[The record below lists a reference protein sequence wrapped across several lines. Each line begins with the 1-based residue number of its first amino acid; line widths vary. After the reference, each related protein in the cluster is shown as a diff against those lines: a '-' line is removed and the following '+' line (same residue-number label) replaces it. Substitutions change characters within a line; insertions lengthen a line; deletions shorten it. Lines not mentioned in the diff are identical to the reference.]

1 VEDYEGVVQDFD
13 QVDILGPNDAFIL
26 KTQGYMKW
34 MVEDYEGTL
43 QDLDRANILQPN
55 DAFNWKHEESWNKC

>member
-26 KTQGYMKW
+26 KTQGYMK
-34 MVEDYEGTL
+34 
-43 QDLDRANILQPN
+43 
-55 DAFNWKHEESWNKC
+55 

>member
-26 KTQGYMKW
+26 KTQGNMKQ
-34 MVEDYEGTL
+34 MLYDYETTL
-43 QDLDRANILQPN
+43 
-55 DAFNWKHEESWNKC
+55 